1 MNFYGVSIAQR
12 RKKSKR
18 FLGSYGTSQQKKQE
32 IQHFLQKCSGLLVGV
47 AGNRKGLKSCGVQ
60 AVLKEPKLGG
70 CSRNGKGSCG
80 EGAHNIF
87 FIGEEAAGN
96 QGLAGRLGDAA
107 ERFGDGAGEDIEEVG
122 FAGLAEDI
130 FEGAGVVDEIALDG
144 GKPEF
149 TAAADEVLAG
159 RDDAVCGGILADE
172 VGGDIAAGEA
182 IDEVEVDKDLFAVGA
197 HLLGQAADV
206 AHGAAEQENDGAVG
220 GDCFWK
226 PVLAFH
232 GGDDGRVEQELG
244 KTVVCHGGP
253 SLLDILDA
261 LPSGL
266 PALRG
271 QRQRALPS
279 GLPALRGQRQRA
291 LPSGLPAL
299 RGRRQRD
306 SSLWNPIYRL
316 RAGTK
321 DVLFFRVECFA
332 LLPRARLWRRRV
344 QPILR
349 HV

>member
-1 MNFYGVSIAQR
+1 MEPPN
-12 RKKSKR
+12 KKSRK
-18 FLGSYGTSQQKKQE
+18 FSIFYKNAAA
-32 IQHFLQKCSGLLVGV
+32 CLLESPVS
-47 AGNRKGLKSCGVQ
+47 AGGLKSCGVQ

-70 CSRNGKGSCG
+70 CRGNGKGSCG

-122 FAGLAEDI
+122 FAGLTEDI

-159 RDDAVCGGILADE
+159 RDDAVSRGILADE

-279 GLPALRGQRQRA
+279 GLPR
-291 LPSGLPAL
+291 
-299 RGRRQRD
+299 
-306 SSLWNPIYRL
+306 
-316 RAGTK
+316 
-321 DVLFFRVECFA
+321 FFCKKIE
-332 LLPRARLWRRRV
+332 
-344 QPILR
+344 
-349 HV
+349 